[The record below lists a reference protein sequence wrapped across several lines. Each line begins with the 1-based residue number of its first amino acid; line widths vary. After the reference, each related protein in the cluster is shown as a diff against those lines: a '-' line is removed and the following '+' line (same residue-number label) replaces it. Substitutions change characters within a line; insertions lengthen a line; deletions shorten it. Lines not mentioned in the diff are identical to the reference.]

1 MDIASAVRQLMQ
13 RLKNMDSNIG
23 IMTHPP
29 MKSIVKDYL
38 WITLSAVFTAMAV
51 NLFFQSTGLAP
62 GGITGLAIIF
72 SLITHI
78 PVSYMSLVISIP
90 LLILA
95 TVLLGKGFGVKTLYI
110 TLITPVFMEIVPV
123 LDLKAACASLPWVAA
138 PLIAAIAG
146 GVLVGAA
153 VGIALNHQ
161 CATGGTDVIALLIQY
176 VFRFLKVPTI
186 LFCLDGSVVVAS
198 GIISG
203 NIWIAGFSLFSL
215 FIIMQTIRKIT
226 AVKQPDSVQPVE

>member
-1 MDIASAVRQLMQ
+1 MADTASAVQQLMQ
-13 RLKNMDSNIG
+13 QLKSMDSNADV
-23 IMTHPP
+23 MTR
-29 MKSIVKDYL
+29 SSAEEVVKDYL
-38 WITLSAVFTAMAV
+38 WITLSAVFTAIAV
-51 NLFFQSTGLAP
+51 NVFFQSTGLAP

-78 PVSYMSLVISIP
+78 PVSYMSLMISIP

-95 TVLLGKGFGVKTLYI
+95 TILLGKGFGIKTLYI
-110 TLITPVFMEIVPV
+110 TLITPVCMGLVPMV
-123 LDLKAACASLPWVAA
+123 DLSALFSEMPWFIA

-153 VGIALNHQ
+153 VGIALNRQ

-203 NIWIAGFSLFSL
+203 NAWIAGFSLFSL
-215 FIIMQTIRKIT
+215 FIIMQTIRKVT
-226 AVKQPDSVQPVE
+226 AHKQPQEAH

>member
-1 MDIASAVRQLMQ
+1 
-13 RLKNMDSNIG
+13 MDSNTG

-29 MKSIVKDYL
+29 IKSTLKDYL

-78 PVSYMSLVISIP
+78 PVSYMSLVISVP

-110 TLITPVFMEIVPV
+110 TLITPVCMGLVPP
-123 LDLKAACASLPWVAA
+123 LDLTAMCAGLPWWIA

-146 GVLVGAA
+146 GILVGAA
-153 VGIALNHQ
+153 VGIALNRQ

-215 FIIMQTIRKIT
+215 FIIMQTIRRVT
-226 AVKQPDSVQPVE
+226 AMKRQEA

>member
-1 MDIASAVRQLMQ
+1 MQQL
-13 RLKNMDSNIG
+13 KSMDSNISA
-23 IMTHPP
+23 MTHSSV
-29 MKSIVKDYL
+29 KSVVKDYL

-78 PVSYMSLVISIP
+78 PVSYMSLAISIP

-95 TVLLGKGFGVKTLYI
+95 TVLLGKGFGIKTLYI
-110 TLITPVFMEIVPV
+110 TLITPLFMEIVPV
-123 LDLKAACASLPWVAA
+123 LDLKSICAALPWIAA

-146 GVLVGAA
+146 GILVGAA

-161 CATGGTDVIALLIQY
+161 CATGGPDVIALLIQY

-186 LFCLDGSVVVAS
+186 LFCLDGSVVIAS

-203 NIWIAGFSLFSL
+203 NIWIAGFSLLSL

-226 AVKQPDSVQPVE
+226 AMKQPDSVQPVK

>member
-1 MDIASAVRQLMQ
+1 
-13 RLKNMDSNIG
+13 MDSNTG

-29 MKSIVKDYL
+29 IKSILKDYL
-38 WITLSAVFTAMAV
+38 WITLSAIFTAMAV

-78 PVSYMSLVISIP
+78 PVSYMSLVISVP
-90 LLILA
+90 LLVLA

-110 TLITPVFMEIVPV
+110 TLITPVFMGLVPP
-123 LDLKAACASLPWVAA
+123 LDLTAMCAGLPWWIA
-138 PLIAAIAG
+138 PLIAALAG
-146 GVLVGAA
+146 GILVGAA
-153 VGIALNHQ
+153 VGIALNRQ

-215 FIIMQTIRKIT
+215 FIIMQTIRKVT
-226 AVKQPDSVQPVE
+226 AVKRQEA

>member
-1 MDIASAVRQLMQ
+1 
-13 RLKNMDSNIG
+13 MDSNTD

-29 MKSIVKDYL
+29 IKSVVKDYL
-38 WITLSAVFTAMAV
+38 WITLSAVFTAIAV

-72 SLITHI
+72 SLVTHI

-110 TLITPVFMEIVPV
+110 TLMTPVCMGIVPV
-123 LDLKAACASLPWVAA
+123 LDLKAVCAQLPWFVA
-138 PLIAAIAG
+138 PMIAAVAG
-146 GVLVGAA
+146 GILVGAS
-153 VGIALNHQ
+153 VGIALNHE

-176 VFRFLKVPTI
+176 VVRFLKVPTI

-215 FIIMQTIRKIT
+215 FIIMQTIRKVT
-226 AVKQPDSVQPVE
+226 ERKRQEA

>member
-1 MDIASAVRQLMQ
+1 
-13 RLKNMDSNIG
+13 MDSNTG
-23 IMTHPP
+23 IMVHP
-29 MKSIVKDYL
+29 SIGEIVKDYL
-38 WITLSAVFTAMAV
+38 WITLSAVFTAIAV
-51 NLFFQSTGLAP
+51 NVFFQSTGLAP

-72 SLITHI
+72 SLLTKI
-78 PVSYMSLVISIP
+78 PVSYMSLMISVP

-95 TVLLGKGFGVKTLYI
+95 TFLLGKGFGIKTLYI
-110 TLITPVFMEIVPV
+110 TLITPVCMGLVPMV
-123 LDLKAACASLPWVAA
+123 DLSGLLSGMPWFLA
-138 PLIAAIAG
+138 PLIAAVAG

-215 FIIMQTIRKIT
+215 FVIMQTIRKVT
-226 AVKQPDSVQPVE
+226 AYKQLKGTHG